1 MGSGAA
7 SMMSQ
12 GLVCYKD
19 WLELMAASTA
29 IAAAPCCLVACVT
42 HQSKLSERVISAS
55 AAWYELLEYDKQSVE
70 NRAFSEIR
78 GLQGPLTSD
87 WSKLQLASL
96 LLTKERL
103 VENIKVVNYTGRS
116 RRPLELC
123 LSVQVFQWQAAN
135 AVFQVTVQGA
145 QEVLPQL
152 HRQPGPPMEEWQA
165 WLADVRAHV
174 RRRTQPCLLVLTQ
187 QASMRE
193 VVDTGNEVWLNLCEF
208 SETEICGKE
217 FSQIPG
223 FQGPLTTE
231 GSKLQLAA
239 LMLSQ
244 QREVTGLR
252 VVNYA
257 GRSRQAMEVQ
267 QSVVIF
273 KHGNKN
279 VAFLS
284 TVQRVTLPSS
294 SVASEPE
301 PEDQVLFPAISDEE
315 ASELR
320 DLEAR
325 CAMLGAREAP

>member
-12 GLVCYKD
+12 GLVSYED

-29 IAAAPCCLVACVT
+29 IAAPPCCLVACVT
-42 HQSKLSERVISAS
+42 HRSKLSERVVSAS
-55 AAWYELLEYDKQSVE
+55 AAWYDLLEYDKQSVE
-70 NRAFSEIR
+70 NKAFSQIR

-96 LLTKERL
+96 LLTKERA

-123 LSVQVFQWQAAN
+123 LGVQVLQWQGTN
-135 AVFQVTVQGA
+135 AVFQCTVQSSR
-145 QEVLPQL
+145 EVLPEPQ
-152 HRQPGPPMEEWQA
+152 RQPGPPEEEWQA

-174 RRRTQPCLLVLTQ
+174 SRRAQPCLLLVSQ
-187 QASMRE
+187 QGTMRE
-193 VVDTGNEVWLNLCEF
+193 VVDTANEVWLSLCEF
-208 SETEICGKE
+208 SEPEVSGKE
-217 FSQIPG
+217 FSQLPG

-231 GSKLQLAA
+231 GSKLQLAS

-244 QREVTGLR
+244 QREVTGLQ
-252 VVNYA
+252 VVNYK

-267 QSVVIF
+267 LSAVMF

-279 VAFLS
+279 VAFL
-284 TVQRVTLPSS
+284 TTMQRVAE
-294 SVASEPE
+294 ASALAAPEPE
-301 PEDQVLFPAISDEE
+301 PEDQVVYPEISDEE
-315 ASELR
+315 SSELQS
-320 DLEAR
+320 LEAR
-325 CAMLGAREAP
+325 CARLGAGEAP